1 MPAKRYGLPGRFD
14 PEGIRVTHSCVARL
28 NSLVVDALARAGA
41 DPMPVHPFSCTIL
54 KDGRIESIQLQTLA
68 EIVRRGLLPVL
79 HGDVAIDL
87 ARGAGIVSGDQL
99 VSYLAKALKAE
110 IVAIGTNVDGVIFRE
125 RPLERIT
132 RDDLPAL
139 GDALGEGSGVDVTG
153 GMRGKLLELLD
164 LADMGT
170 DSLIFNASK
179 EGNISKAL
187 LGEHVGTIVGRSA

>member
-1 MPAKRYGLPGRFD
+1 MPAKKYGLPEKFD
-14 PEGIRVTHSCVARL
+14 PEGMRVTHSCVARL

-54 KDGRIESIQLQTLA
+54 KDGRIERIQMEPMA
-68 EIVRRGLLPVL
+68 EMVRRGLLPVL
-79 HGDVAIDL
+79 HGDVAIDS

-110 IVAIGTNVDGVIFRE
+110 IVAVGTNVDGVIFKG
-125 RPLERIT
+125 RPLESIT
-132 RDDLPAL
+132 RGDLPGL
-139 GDALGEGSGVDVTG
+139 GDALGAGSGVDVTG

-179 EGNISKAL
+179 EGNISRAL
-187 LGEHVGTIVGRSA
+187 NGEHVGTRVWRSA